1 MTTLY
6 RKYRPQK
13 FSDVVGQSH
22 VVETLSNAI
31 RYGRTASAY
40 LFTGERGTGKTT
52 LARLFAK
59 AVNCKNR
66 GESAE
71 PCEACAHCLAF
82 SEGTS
87 LDVIEIDAASH
98 TGVDNIRE
106 LRETVAF
113 PPTIGSKKIYIIDE
127 AHMLS
132 SGAWNALL
140 KTLEEPPAHVV
151 FILATTEFHKI
162 PETILSRCQR
172 FDFSKLPEALII
184 EKLSSI
190 ARSEGVDIEPDAIRM
205 IASAAEGGMRDAESL
220 LSQVMSLEDAHVTAE
235 EVARI
240 LGISETKT
248 LRYFAEALANR
259 DLAGT
264 FSVIRSVAEKG
275 YDRRIFADSLISFFR
290 SLVFLRL
297 EPKGEKGNEP
307 SQELRALAERFSFPD
322 LARILDLLQSARK
335 EIHHA
340 SIPELPLEIATIA
353 FLAPDGNLP
362 ESSRASSLSLVQTS
376 SGVSGGGL
384 DSSQSN
390 HSVLPSTKGGANQGR
405 KAETT
410 PLNTKKAPLSEAK
423 TVDMQAK
430 GNNKRKEEDSPVPSH
445 ALLFPHIEERWA
457 AFLEEIHRTSASLA
471 LAFSGSAPREI
482 AGDRLSVSV
491 RHGIHK
497 DKLEKNENRLTAE
510 NALATILGAPVRLQ
524 FVVQESQSSRA
535 DADDPLIESALS
547 LLGGKVVS

>member
-1 MTTLY
+1 MMTLY

-13 FSDVVGQSH
+13 FADVVGQSH

-31 RYGRTASAY
+31 RHSKTASAY

-59 AVNCKNR
+59 SVNCDGR
-66 GESAE
+66 GEDIE
-71 PCEACAHCLAF
+71 PCESCAHCRAF
-82 SEGTS
+82 AEGKT
-87 LDVIEIDAASH
+87 LDIVEIDAASH

-106 LRETVAF
+106 LRETILF
-113 PPTIGSKKIYIIDE
+113 PPTLGSKKIYIVDE

-151 FILATTEFHKI
+151 FIFATTEFHKI

-172 FDFSKLPEALII
+172 FDFSKLPESLIA
-184 EKLSSI
+184 EKLALI
-190 ARSEGVDIEPDAIRM
+190 ARSEGVDIEPDAIHM

-220 LSQVMSLEDAHVTAE
+220 LSQVISLEDAHITAE

-248 LRYFAEALANR
+248 LWDFAESLANR
-259 DLAGT
+259 DIEAV
-264 FSVIRSVAEKG
+264 FSVIRSIADKG
-275 YDRRIFADSLISFFR
+275 YDRRVFVDSLITFFR

-297 EPKGEKGNEP
+297 ESKGKKGKGDA
-307 SQELRALAERFSFPD
+307 SQELRTLAERFSFPD
-322 LARILDLLQSARK
+322 LARILDLLHGARK
-335 EIHHA
+335 EIRFA

-353 FLAPDGNLP
+353 FLAPDGNISEGLP
-362 ESSRASSLSLVQTS
+362 VSSSQQSSLVKSERKIQPVGVKDVKKEKSGNVEKTAMPKAEKRGGSEKISVSKIEMPETQVGNNEKEEKRSLVES
-376 SGVSGGGL
+376 VSF
-384 DSSQSN
+384 
-390 HSVLPSTKGGANQGR
+390 R
-405 KAETT
+405 
-410 PLNTKKAPLSEAK
+410 
-423 TVDMQAK
+423 
-430 GNNKRKEEDSPVPSH
+430 R
-445 ALLFPHIEERWA
+445 IEEQWT

-471 LAFSGSAPREI
+471 LAFSGSLPREI
-482 AGDRLSVSV
+482 SGDRLSVAL

-510 NALATILGAPVRLQ
+510 NTLATILGAPVRLQ
-524 FVVQESQSSRA
+524 FVLQEVPAQT
-535 DADDPLIESALS
+535 DDLLIDSALTM
-547 LLGGKVVS
+547 LGGKVVS